1 MKKLLIALMLVTAV
15 ATQAQ
20 TWVFQSFDSSVKD
33 GWWDMANMYNNQGD
47 SKALWDVTDNAADKK
62 QGSGSLQ
69 LDYLCGAGDGW
80 GGYIV
85 RTSIKPYANNV
96 VWDLSAGTKFT
107 FWYKVTKPVV
117 KSKGGTTVVEVK
129 MCDIQDGQENRVFRE
144 VAMDLA
150 DASGQWKQISVDFTM
165 GSDKTVS
172 WAYQAGPVE
181 GRDMQWDKVN
191 GMEFAVVYVPD
202 GGGSATATPTAAG
215 TVLIDGMAI
224 EGDRY
229 APPLFNFDNSASKW
243 AVDDMGWAGADGKG
257 AVTLTDEAT
266 DKVEGA
272 GSLKFDYT
280 CNASQDWGGFVA
292 FDMAVTPPEKFVERT
307 ALVLWLKNTKAIV
320 STKPERAMLRFFIME
335 NSNGTDTEEW
345 IIKVPIDLSKVSDW
359 TRYTLPLKTKTLPN
373 GDQDPPTDGFAPK
386 SNNGDKTFNHD
397 KIVKV
402 RLEILAAGAG
412 PLAGTKG
419 EKLTGT
425 LLFDIC
431 QGSGF
436 QVFDITKPSAPKNVA
451 AIKGNYS
458 NLISWGDVDN
468 EGTEKYDVYASK
480 TAITILTAKGVE
492 KVAGGIARGVQVFE
506 HTLKAPKTDKDVTW
520 YYAVQAIDKNKNEGA
535 IGTAG
540 PVTNKAKG
548 IPTVAIKTVNF
559 KADGNLNEFAGITP
573 FQMKTS
579 NGTGFLV
586 AGDKCDG
593 DADASIEAIYVAID
607 KNYLYVGAD
616 VNDDVVFDDNKYYP
630 GDTWQ
635 ADALELFIGLY
646 NQAENPMTVTYK
658 RGKTPDY
665 HLRFNKQKLRED
677 HWDVETDEL
686 LLPGANYYWAE
697 KFPSGYV
704 VEAKIP
710 LTDLANRRDAGA
722 VKLDEIYVK
731 EGYKVMFDIGQFDN
745 DGGAAN
751 REGRIFW
758 TATNGDQGYQNA
770 TLLGYTWIGDTDV
783 VATDVEKE
791 EVPVTYSLDQNYPN
805 PFNPTTQIKY
815 SILNAGNVS
824 LKVFDVLG
832 REVADLV
839 NQQQDAGHY
848 TVNFNASSLSSGIY
862 FYRIESG
869 SFISVKK
876 MMLVK

>member
-20 TWVFQSFDSSVKD
+20 WIYQSFDNAV
-33 GWWDMANMYNNQGD
+33 GPFF
-47 SKALWDVTDNAADKK
+47 TDPAVLNTNFFASGPAPKMDLFNDPDHVEGTGSMRIEYKC
-62 QGSGSLQ
+62 QGSES
-69 LDYLCGAGDGW
+69 W
-80 GGYIV
+80 GGYTV
-85 RTSIKPYANNV
+85 RTVPTLENYVDFSTGTH
-96 VWDLSAGTKFT
+96 LSL
-107 FWYKVTKPVV
+107 WYKVVV
-117 KSKGGTTVVEVK
+117 PAAQTVAGAIK
-129 MCDIQDGQENRVFRE
+129 MELKVGDFDDEGNRELWVQELKLD
-144 VAMDLA
+144 MA
-150 DASGQWKQISVDFTM
+150 DASGQWKNILVPLAIGASADVGFTLQS
-165 GSDKTVS
+165 GSNDGELKLDKIKSYELTTV
-172 WAYQAGPVE
+172 WVGAGDATNPPE
-181 GRDMQWDKVN
+181 LTGTILFDKWEIV
-191 GMEFAVVYVPD
+191 
-202 GGGSATATPTAAG
+202 GSAYPSLLT
-215 TVLIDGMAI
+215 
-224 EGDRY
+224 
-229 APPLFNFDNSASKW
+229 FDNSASKW
-243 AVDDMGWAGADGKG
+243 GLDDMGWAGADGKG
-257 AVTLTDEAT
+257 AVLVTDEAN
-266 DKVEGA
+266 DKIEGA

-292 FDMAVTPPEKFVERT
+292 FDQTITAPEKFIERT
-307 ALVLWLKNTKAIV
+307 SLVLWLKNLKAITSV
-320 STKPERAMLRFFIME
+320 KPERAMLRFFIME

-359 TRYTLPLKTKTLPN
+359 TRYVLPLKTKTLPN

-397 KIVKV
+397 KITKI

-412 PLAGTKG
+412 PLAGPKG

-431 QGSGF
+431 QTSGF
-436 QVFDITKPSAPKNVA
+436 QAFDITKPSAPKNLA

-458 NLISWGDVDN
+458 NLVSWGDVDN

-480 TAITILTAKGVE
+480 SAITSLTAKGVE
-492 KVAGGIARGVQVFE
+492 KVGIGIARAVQVFE

-520 YYAVQAIDKNKNEGA
+520 YYAVQAIDKNKNEGDIA
-535 IGTAG
+535 TTG

-573 FQMKTS
+573 FQLKTS

-586 AGDKCDG
+586 TGDKCDG
-593 DADASIEAIYVAID
+593 DADASIEAFYVAID
-607 KNYLYVGAD
+607 KDYLYVGAD

-630 GDTWQ
+630 TDTWQ

-646 NQAENPMTVTYK
+646 DIAENPLTVAYK

-745 DGGAAN
+745 DGNAVN

-758 TATNGDQGYQNA
+758 TATNGDHGYENA
-770 TLLGYTWIGDTDV
+770 TLCGYTWIGDTDV
-783 VATDVEKE
+783 IATDVEKE
-791 EVPVTYSLDQNYPN
+791 EMPVTYSLDQNYPN

-839 NQQQDAGHY
+839 NQNQDAGHY

-869 SFISVKK
+869 SFVSVKK